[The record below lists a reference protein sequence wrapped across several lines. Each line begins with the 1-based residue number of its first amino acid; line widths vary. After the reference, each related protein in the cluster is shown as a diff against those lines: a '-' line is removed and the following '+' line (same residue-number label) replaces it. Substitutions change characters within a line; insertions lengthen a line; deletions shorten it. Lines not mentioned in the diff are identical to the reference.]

1 MSDATPVDPSNLDQ
15 LRAWD
20 GDDGEFWAARSER
33 FHEGVARYHDRLL
46 TAAAIDSNAN
56 VLDIG
61 CGTGK
66 TTRDAA
72 RQASAG
78 SALGVDLSSRM
89 IEIARRTAAREDLP
103 NTTFLQADAQVHPF
117 PQRHFDVGLS
127 RNGAMFFGD
136 APAAFRN
143 IARAMRPGGR
153 LVLLAW
159 QPFECNEWLS
169 TFRAVFSGGR
179 DLPPPPQ
186 EGPGPF
192 SLSDPD
198 RVRKLLTSAGFADVR
213 FTGLDE
219 PMYFGRDV
227 DDACEFVTG
236 QFAKAIN
243 QLGEDSRASALD
255 GLRASLA
262 EHQTARGVRYNSAA
276 WLIEARLDE
285 R

>member
-20 GDDGEFWAARSER
+20 GDQGAYWAARSER

-46 TAAAIDSNAN
+46 AAAAIDTSAN

-61 CGTGK
+61 CGSGK

-78 SALGVDLSSRM
+78 SALGIDLSAQM
-89 IEIARRTAAREDLP
+89 IEIARRSAAREDLP
-103 NTTFLQADAQVHPF
+103 NVTFLQADAQVHPF
-117 PQRHFDVGLS
+117 PPRHFDVAVS

-136 APAAFRN
+136 ALAAFRN

-153 LVLLAW
+153 LALLAW
-159 QPFECNEWLS
+159 QPLERNEWVS
-169 TFRAVFSGGR
+169 TFRAAFSGSRGV
-179 DLPPPPQ
+179 PAPPQ

-192 SLSDPD
+192 SLSDPG
-198 RVRKLLTSAGFADVR
+198 RVRALLTSAGFADVR

-219 PMYFGRDV
+219 PMYVGRDV
-227 DDACEFVTG
+227 EDACEFVSG
-236 QFAKAIN
+236 QHVKAIN
-243 QLGEDSRASALD
+243 ELGEGARARAFDS
-255 GLRASLA
+255 LRADMA
-262 EHQTARGVRYNSAA
+262 EHQTAQGVCYDSAA
-276 WLIEARLDE
+276 WLIEARLGP